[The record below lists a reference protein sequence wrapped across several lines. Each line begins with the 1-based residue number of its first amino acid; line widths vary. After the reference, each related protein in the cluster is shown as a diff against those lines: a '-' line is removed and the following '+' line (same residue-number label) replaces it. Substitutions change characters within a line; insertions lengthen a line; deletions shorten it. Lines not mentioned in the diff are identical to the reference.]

1 MSRQHRTDR
10 VREPQSGHP
19 IWRCEVPEANLDLH
33 KMCGALDAQVAI
45 FLQQTDATEMPPLVA
60 QVITSQREKLT

>member
-1 MSRQHRTDR
+1 M
-10 VREPQSGHP
+10 
-19 IWRCEVPEANLDLH
+19 PEANLELH
-33 KMCGALDAQVAI
+33 KLCGALDAQVSI